1 MIRMAVSK
9 SGHTKPYSIK
19 FSEEEIESL
28 KDEAERR
35 GTTMTAIIREKVF
48 KGVNFD
54 DGSSAYSTKQH

>member
-1 MIRMAVSK
+1 MAASK
-9 SGHTKPYSIK
+9 TGHTKPYSIK
-19 FSEEEIESL
+19 FSEQELEYL
-28 KDEAERR
+28 KNEAERL

>member
-1 MIRMAVSK
+1 MAASK
-9 SGHTKPYSIK
+9 TGHTKPYSIK
-19 FSEEEIESL
+19 FSEQELEYLKNES
-28 KDEAERR
+28 ERL